1 MEHTRLSPNINKIPM
16 RILIIEDDAGL
27 REILKTSL
35 QAESFV
41 VDTASDG
48 YSGSYVA
55 RTNHYN
61 LILMD
66 YLLPGKNGDVLC
78 KELRAHGIKV
88 PILVMSVRTEVP
100 DKILL
105 LDNGADDFLCK
116 PFAFSEL
123 MARIRSLMRRP
134 YETQEPTLI
143 LDDLTIDTA
152 TKEVYRSGDA
162 VYLTRKEY
170 MLLECMTRK
179 CGKIVTR
186 AEIVEE
192 VWDNEADPFSNTVEA
207 HIRNL
212 RKKLKD
218 KKGGEKQYIHTIPG
232 RGYKVDRVK

>member
-1 MEHTRLSPNINKIPM
+1 M
-16 RILIIEDDAGL
+16 RILIIEDDADF

-35 QAESFV
+35 EAESFV

-48 YSGSYVA
+48 TSGSYIA

-61 LILMD
+61 LIILD
-66 YLLPGKNGDVLC
+66 YLLPGKNGDIVSR
-78 KELRAHGIKV
+78 ELRTAGIKT
-88 PILVMSVRTEVP
+88 PILVMSVKTEVS

-105 LDNGADDFLCK
+105 LDSGADDYICK
-116 PFAFSEL
+116 PFAFTEL
-123 MARIRSLMRRP
+123 MARIRSVMRRP
-134 YETQEPTLI
+134 YETQSPTLT
-143 LDDLTIDTA
+143 LDDLTIDTGA
-152 TKEVYRSGDA
+152 KEVYKSGSV

-179 CGKIVTR
+179 CGKVVTR

-192 VWDNEADPFSNTVEA
+192 VWDNESNPFSNTVEA

-212 RKKLKD
+212 RKKLRKN
-218 KKGGEKQYIHTIPG
+218 GSEKSYIHTIPG

>member
-1 MEHTRLSPNINKIPM
+1 M
-16 RILIIEDDAGL
+16 RILIIEDDKDF
-27 REILKTSL
+27 REILQTSL
-35 QAESFV
+35 EAESFV

-48 YSGSYVA
+48 QSGSYIA

-61 LILMD
+61 LIILD
-66 YLLPGKNGDVLC
+66 YLLPGKNGDQVS
-78 KELRAHGIKV
+78 KEMRLAGIQI
-88 PILVMSVRTEVP
+88 PILVMSVKTEP
-100 DKILL
+100 YDKVLL
-105 LDNGADDFLCK
+105 LDSGADDYLCK
-116 PFAFSEL
+116 PFAFTEL

-134 YETQEPTLI
+134 YDTQSPVLT
-143 LDDLTIDTA
+143 LDDLTIDTEA
-152 TKEVYRSGDA
+152 KEVFRDGQE

-192 VWDNEADPFSNTVEA
+192 VWDNETDPFSNTVEA

-212 RKKLKD
+212 RKKLRKAGSANGD
-218 KKGGEKQYIHTIPG
+218 TEKEYIHTISG

>member
-1 MEHTRLSPNINKIPM
+1 M
-16 RILIIEDDAGL
+16 RILIIEDDDDF
-27 REILKTSL
+27 REIMKTNL

-41 VDTASDG
+41 VDTADDG
-48 YSGSYVA
+48 DSGSYVA

-61 LILMD
+61 LIILD
-66 YLLPGKNGDVLC
+66 YLLPGKNGNQIC
-78 KELRAHGIKV
+78 KELRMLGIKT
-88 PILVMSVRTEVP
+88 PILVMSVKTEVP

-105 LDNGADDFLCK
+105 LDSGADDYICK

-123 MARIRSLMRRP
+123 MARIRTLMRRP
-134 YETQEPTLI
+134 YETQQPTMV
-143 LDDLTIDTA
+143 LDDLTIDTE
-152 TKEVYRSGDA
+152 TKEVYRSGNA

-212 RKKLKD
+212 RKKLRKEGDD
-218 KKGGEKQYIHTIPG
+218 KGYIHTIPG

>member
-1 MEHTRLSPNINKIPM
+1 M
-16 RILIIEDDAGL
+16 RILIIEDDADF
-27 REILKTSL
+27 REIMKTNL

-41 VDTASDG
+41 VDTADDG
-48 YSGSYVA
+48 DSGSYTA

-61 LILMD
+61 LIILD
-66 YLLPGKNGDVLC
+66 YLLPGKNGDTVC
-78 KELRAHGIKV
+78 RELRKQGIKT
-88 PILVMSVRTEVP
+88 PILVMSVKTEVP

-105 LDNGADDFLCK
+105 LDSGADDYICK

-123 MARIRSLMRRP
+123 MARIRTLMRRP
-134 YETQEPTLI
+134 YETLQPTLV
-143 LDDLTIDTA
+143 LDDLTIDTE
-152 TKEVYRSGDA
+152 TKEVYRSGDT

-212 RKKLKD
+212 RKKLNKGGTD
-218 KKGGEKQYIHTIPG
+218 KKYIHTIPG